1 MMLVG
6 DKMKVFIS
14 WAGDKSLKVAKIL
27 KDWIPCVIQ
36 DIQPYFSTEDIDKGA
51 RWSSDIAKEL
61 SDADFGILCVTKD
74 NLESQW
80 LNFEAGALSKALD
93 KVKVCPFL
101 FDLKPSEIS
110 NSPILQ
116 FQMTNVDRDDI
127 FKLFKTMNKGL
138 GEKGLEETR
147 LEKMFE
153 LSWPKIDKELK
164 SIEDDISN
172 YPQKESSNQNEIME
186 EMLDLLRSQQI
197 ILRDPEKLLP
207 IKYLEMVMNSRT
219 NIDKIPRRMLSE
231 WSFLRTQ
238 VIESIGYSGED
249 NKISRFIE
257 FIELTDKI
265 FFKIG
270 LINNIRM
277 PYKFLE
283 KSIIENNDSE

>member
-14 WAGDKSLKVAKIL
+14 WSGDKSLKVAKIL

-93 KVKVCPFL
+93 KVK
-101 FDLKPSEIS
+101 
-110 NSPILQ
+110 
-116 FQMTNVDRDDI
+116 DRDDI

-207 IKYLEMVMNSRT
+207 MKYLEMVMNSRT

>member
-14 WAGDKSLKVAKIL
+14 WS
-27 KDWIPCVIQ
+27 
-36 DIQPYFSTEDIDKGA
+36 EDIDKGA